1 MPYLQEHARF
11 LASQSSTGMDFA
23 PHQYDARHNR
33 QLPCQNC
40 KMMCNRQNKLCPA
53 SGLQRNFSNTK
64 GIHWL
69 SPVMTSL
76 VDSCW
81 VAPARI
87 PSPVVGAA
95 LQYCHETATVALQ
108 SGRCGVAPNL
118 NPPNSE
124 LFEDGMRLRDLL
136 LEKKHMLG
144 LTLLFPSGSVCLWFS
159 VCPGPKSCR
168 QVQTT
173 FK

>member
-1 MPYLQEHARF
+1 
-11 LASQSSTGMDFA
+11 
-23 PHQYDARHNR
+23 
-33 QLPCQNC
+33 
-40 KMMCNRQNKLCPA
+40 MMCNRQNKLCPA

-76 VDSCW
+76 VGSCW

-144 LTLLFPSGSVCLWFS
+144 LTLLFPSGSVC
-159 VCPGPKSCR
+159 VCLIQCVSWSKVLPAGPDHIKIKLRPKMEYINKSISSIR
-168 QVQTT
+168 TSL
-173 FK
+173 FWIS